1 MRNRGAGSVSFL
13 LKEGIKISQQPV
25 SGDQYVIITGVG
37 SVVLAGGVATLKRVF
52 LPGSYIG
59 TVSFYDSATVAGTAA
74 GNNVITFGSTVDS
87 NSMNRSVELNARCI
101 RGLVYTAQGTPTMTA
116 FWD

>member
-1 MRNRGAGSVSFL
+1 M
-13 LKEGIKISQQPV
+13 SQQPQA
-25 SGDQYVIITGVG
+25 GDQYVIITGVG

-52 LPGSYIG
+52 LRGSYIG

-74 GNNVITFGSTVDS
+74 SNNIVTFGSTVDS
-87 NSMNRSVELNARCI
+87 NMINRSVELNGQCKSGI
-101 RGLVYTAQGTPTMTA
+101 VYSAQGTPTMTA

>member
-1 MRNRGAGSVSFL
+1 MAD
-13 LKEGIKISQQPV
+13 QPQA
-25 SGDQYVIITGVG
+25 GDQYSIITGVG

-52 LPGSYIG
+52 IPGTYIG
-59 TVSFYDSATVAGTAA
+59 TVSFYDSATVAGTATA
-74 GNNVITFGSTVDS
+74 NNLVTFGLPG
-87 NSMNRSVELNARCI
+87 NSLIQSLELNVRCI

>member
-52 LPGSYIG
+52 IPGTYVG

-74 GNNVITFGSTVDS
+74 GNNVVTFGLPG
-87 NSMNRSVELNARCI
+87 NSLIQSHEINGRCKA
-101 RGLVYTAQGTPTMTA
+101 GLVYSAQGTPTMTA